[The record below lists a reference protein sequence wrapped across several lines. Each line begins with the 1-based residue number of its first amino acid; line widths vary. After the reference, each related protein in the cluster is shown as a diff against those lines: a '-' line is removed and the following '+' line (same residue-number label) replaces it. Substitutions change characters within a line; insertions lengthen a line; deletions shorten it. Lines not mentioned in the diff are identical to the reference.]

1 MAGVDLRELEC
12 FVAVAEHLNFS
23 RAARLLNLSQPPLTR
38 HVQSLEEKLGTRL
51 FQRNTHTVSLTKA
64 GTLFLEDAEAILRH
78 LQRATES
85 VRRAAHG
92 ETVRLRLAFVGAL
105 LDTKLVRLIQQFR
118 AAHPTY
124 QVEITDLSPASQIA
138 ALQAGEIDGGFI
150 GARPAKP
157 DKKLTLLAWHQEPLL
172 LALPENHPLV
182 KQRRLHWR
190 DLNGLAW
197 VMVSRHAAP
206 AFRQQFSAIEKQHR
220 ISVRI
225 LQESDRVP
233 AILTMVG
240 AGCGVT
246 VVPESVRHLIAK
258 GVVFRPLPSP
268 RPVLQHTFA
277 YRQGNPSI
285 AVEQFLVLLKKS
297 ATRIAIRDL

>member
-1 MAGVDLRELEC
+1 MTGIDLRELEC

-23 RAARLLNLSQPPLTR
+23 RAARQLNLSQPPLTR
-38 HVQSLEEKLGTRL
+38 HVQSLEEKLGARL
-51 FQRNTHTVSLTKA
+51 FLRNTHAVSLTKA

-118 AAHPTY
+118 AAHPSY
-124 QVEITDLSPASQIA
+124 QVEITDLSPASQLT

-150 GARPAKP
+150 GARPAKT
-157 DKKLTLLAWHQEPLL
+157 DKKLALLAWHQEPLL
-172 LALPENHPLV
+172 LAVPENHALAQP
-182 KQRRLHWR
+182 RRLQWR
-190 DLNGLAW
+190 DLNGWAW
-197 VMVSRHAAP
+197 VMVSRRAAP
-206 AFRQQFSAIEKQHR
+206 AFRQQFSAIEQEHEISAR
-220 ISVRI
+220 IV
-225 LQESDRVP
+225 QESDRVP

-246 VVPESVRHLIAK
+246 IVPESVRHLIAK
-258 GVVFRPLPSP
+258 GVVFRRLPSP
-268 RPVLQHTFA
+268 PPLLQHTFA
-277 YRQGNPSI
+277 YRHGNTSG
-285 AVEQFLVLLKKS
+285 ALQHFLVLLKKS
-297 ATRIAIRDL
+297 AG